1 MGPAEALRPFRALV
15 RQPGETQVAFTM
27 PNALATLRT
36 ARLVLR
42 PFNLDD
48 APAVQRLLGDRAVA
62 EQTLTVPHPYPP
74 GAAVEF
80 IGQHAEWIAL
90 GKRLIWAITLNDELV
105 GAMGLHI
112 VAAHRRAEVGY
123 WIARARWGQGIAT
136 EALRAVLAHGFDVVG
151 LHRIDAQHYKE
162 NPASGAV
169 MRKVGMTHEGRL
181 RGVVLRDGVP
191 RDNELYA
198 MLRTDPRP

>member
-1 MGPAEALRPFRALV
+1 
-15 RQPGETQVAFTM
+15 M
-27 PNALATLRT
+27 PSPLATIRT
-36 ARLVLR
+36 TRLVLR
-42 PFNLDD
+42 PFGPDD
-48 APAVQRLLGDRAVA
+48 APVVQRLLSDRAVA

-74 GAAVEF
+74 GAAAEF

-90 GKRLIWAITLNDELV
+90 GKRLIWAITRDHELV

-123 WIARARWGQGIAT
+123 WIGRAHWGQGIAT
-136 EALRAVLAHGFDVVG
+136 EALRVVLAYGFDVVG
-151 LHRIDAQHYKE
+151 LHRIDAQHYRE

>member
-1 MGPAEALRPFRALV
+1 
-15 RQPGETQVAFTM
+15 M
-27 PNALATLRT
+27 PSQLATLRT

-42 PFNLDD
+42 PFGLDD
-48 APAVQRLLGDRAVA
+48 APAVQWLLSEQAVA

-80 IGQHAEWIAL
+80 IGQHAEWIAS
-90 GKRLIWAITLNDELV
+90 GKRLIWAITLDGVLV

-123 WIARARWGQGIAT
+123 WIGREHWGQGIAT

-151 LHRIDAQHYKE
+151 LHRIDAQHYTE

-169 MRKVGMTHEGRL
+169 MRRVGMMHEGRL
-181 RGVVLRDGVP
+181 RGVVHRDGVP

-198 MLRTDPRP
+198 MLRTDPRK

>member
-1 MGPAEALRPFRALV
+1 M
-15 RQPGETQVAFTM
+15 PGQ
-27 PNALATLRT
+27 LDTLRT
-36 ARLVLR
+36 TRLVLR
-42 PFNLDD
+42 PFRPDD
-48 APAVQRLLGDRAVA
+48 APVVQRLLSERAVA
-62 EQTLTVPHPYPP
+62 EQTLTIPHPYPE
-74 GAAVEF
+74 GAATEF
-80 IGQHAEWIAL
+80 IGQHAEWISS
-90 GKRLIWAITLNDELV
+90 GKRLIWAITQDEQIV

-123 WIARARWGQGIAT
+123 WIARAHWGQGIAT
-136 EALRAVLAHGFDVVG
+136 EALRAVLAHGFDAIE
-151 LHRIDAQHYKE
+151 LHRIEAQHFLE

>member
-1 MGPAEALRPFRALV
+1 MSGH
-15 RQPGETQVAFTM
+15 
-27 PNALATLRT
+27 LATLHT

-42 PFNLDD
+42 PFHADD
-48 APAVQRLLGDRAVA
+48 IPTVQRLLSERAVA
-62 EQTLTVPHPYPP
+62 EQTLTIPHPYPE
-74 GAAVEF
+74 GAAAEF
-80 IGQHAEWIAL
+80 ISQHAEWIAS
-90 GKRLIWAITLNDELV
+90 GKRLIWAITRADELV
-105 GAMGLHI
+105 GAMGLHV

-123 WIARARWGQGIAT
+123 WIARHAWGQGIAT
-136 EALRAVLAHGFDVVG
+136 EALRAVLAHGFDAIG

-181 RGVVLRDGVP
+181 RGVVHRDGVP

-198 MLRTDPRP
+198 MLRTDPRL

>member
-1 MGPAEALRPFRALV
+1 
-15 RQPGETQVAFTM
+15 M
-27 PNALATLRT
+27 PTPLATLQT

-42 PFNLDD
+42 PFRLDD
-48 APAVQRLLGDRAVA
+48 APVVQRLLGDRTVA

-80 IGQHAEWIAL
+80 IGQHAEWIAR
-90 GKRLIWAITLNDELV
+90 GKRLIWAITLSDELV
-105 GAMGLHI
+105 GAMGLHL

-136 EALRAVLAHGFDVVG
+136 ESLRAVLAHGFDVVG